1 VEGTDVYAT
10 MLNMTDLTQGQS
22 GRNSFY
28 LMMIVTNA
36 KKNKFVLFRKWGR
49 VGQEDAPTT
58 EGEYSKDDAIA
69 EFERIFFEKTKNTWD
84 QFLED
89 TYEKKPGKF
98 FPIELGG
105 DEEEPVDDAKL
116 KRAKEILQAGTTCKL
131 DSRVQE
137 LVKLLFDTNM
147 FKEQMKEM
155 KIDVKKVGIFGLRKL
170 QLKLTPPCSPLDAPR

>member
-1 VEGTDVYAT
+1 
-10 MLNMTDLTQGQS
+10 
-22 GRNSFY
+22 
-28 LMMIVTNA
+28 MMIVTNA

-49 VGQEDAPTT
+49 VGQDDAPTT
-58 EGEYSKDDAIA
+58 EGEYTKSDAIA
-69 EFERIFFEKTKNTWD
+69 EFERIFYEKTKNTWD

-105 DEEEPVDDAKL
+105 DEEEEVDDAKL

-131 DSRVQE
+131 DQRVQD

-155 KIDVKKVGIFGLRKL
+155 KIDVKKVRYMIIQVTAITTNTK
-170 QLKLTPPCSPLDAPR
+170 